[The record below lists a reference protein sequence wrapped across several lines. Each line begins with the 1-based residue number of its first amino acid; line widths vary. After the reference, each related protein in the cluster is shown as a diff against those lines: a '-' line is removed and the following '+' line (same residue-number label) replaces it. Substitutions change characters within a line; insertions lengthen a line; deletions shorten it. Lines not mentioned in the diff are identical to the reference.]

1 MSNPSGIKT
10 PETMAV
16 IVTGVTGVGKTTVGR
31 ALASRLGW
39 PFHDAD
45 KLHSPENVERMR
57 RGQSLT
63 DELRAPW
70 LTQVRAL
77 LERAV
82 RDRKPVVVACS
93 ALKER
98 YRSRLSDG
106 LPQVRFVFLT
116 APREVLEARIAG
128 RRGHFAPVALLESQL
143 EDLEPPDH
151 AITVDAQLAVGAI
164 VERICAGLELQP

>member
-1 MSNPSGIKT
+1 
-10 PETMAV
+10 
-16 IVTGVTGVGKTTVGR
+16 
-31 ALASRLGW
+31 
-39 PFHDAD
+39 
-45 KLHSPENVERMR
+45 MR